1 MRGRDCRIRGERG
14 AETVEL
20 VAGLPLL
27 FLFVLV
33 GWQLLAIGYTAM
45 VASAAAR
52 ECARQEAVHQSGMAA
67 ARRVLGAW
75 AAGWQVQPM
84 SGGDARGCR
93 VRVYPPQVPLPFR
106 LHERIRLPPVEVV
119 AWMRWERRW

>member
-1 MRGRDCRIRGERG
+1 MRRWRWAIQDERG

-33 GWQLLAIGYTAM
+33 GWQLLAVGYTAM

-52 ECARQEAVHQSGMAA
+52 ECARQEAVNRSGLAA
-67 ARRVLGAW
+67 AQRVLGAW
-75 AAGWQVQPM
+75 SPGWTAQPM
-84 SGGDARGCR
+84 GRGDARGCWVQ
-93 VRVYPPQVPLPFR
+93 VRPPLVPLPFS
-106 LHERIRLPPVEVV
+106 LHERIQLPPVEVV